1 VFMIDLASPSRYAQL
16 GVAPT
21 ATIGEIRKARDDKI
35 KELRNQAYGADPER
49 QAELA
54 EQETAINA
62 LAEPLVRPAKRD
74 EYDREHADLR
84 TLTVRDA
91 AAPLFAD
98 PAHRTAVLHR
108 ALTDHLTA
116 RGARLYPP
124 SDLHRSDFT
133 ADETP
138 NPLLDDLLAQRRP

>member
-1 VFMIDLASPSRYAQL
+1 MFMIDLASSSRYAQL

-21 ATIGEIRKARDDKI
+21 ASISEIRKARDDKI
-35 KELRNQAYGADPER
+35 KELRNEATMADAER
-49 QAELA
+49 KAQLA
-54 EQETAINA
+54 EQEKAINA
-62 LAEPLVRPAKRD
+62 LAEPLVRPAKRE

-84 TLTVRDA
+84 TLTIRDA

-108 ALTDHLTA
+108 ALTEHLAA
-116 RGARLYPP
+116 RGARLHPP
-124 SDLHRSDFT
+124 SDLHRTDFT